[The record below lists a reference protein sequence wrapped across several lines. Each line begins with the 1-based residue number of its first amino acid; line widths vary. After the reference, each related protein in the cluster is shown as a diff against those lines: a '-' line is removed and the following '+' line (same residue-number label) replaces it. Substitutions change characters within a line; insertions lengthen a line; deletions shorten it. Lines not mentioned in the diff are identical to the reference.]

1 MRRLQVQHQRRRR
14 ARRYVNDKQHDK
26 AIISNIG
33 WIYRLAVKIIANRIV
48 HKSTKLTP
56 EYLTQSGWTEEDGYY
71 SEPNIKERDRIWIK
85 FEAHYF
91 RAYYGRYK
99 TFVALE
105 TSLEWFSLFY
115 LLAHPDNG
123 RYKLVGI

>member
-1 MRRLQVQHQRRRR
+1 MINTNNMIKLFF
-14 ARRYVNDKQHDK
+14 K
-26 AIISNIG
+26 AISNIG

-48 HKSTKLTP
+48 HKSARLTT
-56 EYLTQSGWTEEDGYY
+56 EYLIQSGWTEEDGYY

-85 FEAHYF
+85 FEGHFY

-99 TFVALE
+99 TFIALE
-105 TSLEWFSLFY
+105 TSLEWFNLFY

-123 RYKLVGI
+123 RYELVGI